1 MLRTAQPDARRAAP
15 GIVAGSLSA
24 LSAVALLAASA
35 YLITRAA
42 EQPPILYLSLAV
54 VGVRA
59 FALTRAVF
67 RYLERL
73 ASHDAAFRQLAVVR
87 TELYRRLVR
96 VAPAGLGRTD
106 RGDLLARVVG
116 DVDALQDLPL
126 RVVQPLVVSGLTS
139 VVAVVGVALVSPA
152 AAAVLGGALI
162 MALVVGCVAADRLAR
177 RSERT
182 LAARRGALSAAVVD
196 LVQNLDVLVAFEA
209 VEARL
214 GRVAT
219 LDADLRRASSRRALT
234 AGVVAAVLSAL
245 SGAAVLVTIPVVAPA
260 VASGGLSGPAFALV
274 TLVPLAVFEVV
285 GAVPTAVLAWR
296 RVRASGQRVD
306 SAVPSEVPDGV
317 VDDEA
322 VPSGSVDALEPDPAA
337 AAGTTTPATRP
348 ALPPVTQPALRLR
361 DVSAT
366 WPGAAGPALRGVDLD
381 VAVGDRIV
389 VEGPS
394 GAGKTTLA
402 SVLAR
407 FVEHTG
413 RYEVGGV
420 DTATLAPATVRATVG
435 LIEQAPYLFDES
447 LRQNLLFARDTA
459 TDDELLAVLDR
470 VGLGGW
476 ADARGGLDAPVGER
490 GVLVSGGQA
499 QRVSLARALLR
510 GFPVLVLDEPTAGLD
525 PETARRLV
533 RDVLTTARDDGS
545 TVVVVSHVEVPL
557 ELVTRRVRVEAGR
570 LREVSVGVEA
580 GVGVGVEAEVGVG
593 VGVGVAASAASPAG
607 TNAEPG
613 LHG

>member
-1 MLRTAQPDARRAAP
+1 VTRSLLRTAQPGARRAAP
-15 GIVAGSLSA
+15 GIVFGSLSA

-73 ASHDAAFRQLAVVR
+73 SSHDAAFRQLAVVR
-87 TELYRRLVR
+87 TELYRRLIR

-139 VVAVVGVALVSPA
+139 VVAVVGVALVSPT
-152 AAAVLGGALI
+152 AAAVLAGALVV
-162 MALVVGCVAADRLAR
+162 AFVVGCVAADRLAR

-182 LAARRGALSAAVVD
+182 LADRRGALSAAVVD

-209 VEARL
+209 VDRQL
-214 GRVAT
+214 GRVAA
-219 LDADLRRASSRRALT
+219 LDDDLRRASSRRALT
-234 AGVVAAVLSAL
+234 GGVVAAVLSAL
-245 SGAAVLVTIPVVAPA
+245 SGAAVLATIPVVAPD
-260 VASGGLSGPAFALV
+260 VASGGLTGPAFALV
-274 TLVPLAVFEVV
+274 ALVPLAVFEVV

-296 RVRASGQRVD
+296 RVRASGDRVE
-306 SAVPSEVPDGV
+306 SAVPVEVPAGV
-317 VDDEA
+317 VDDEDVVVGRSDA
-322 VPSGSVDALEPDPAA
+322 GPVELVRADGSAA
-337 AAGTTTPATRP
+337 STPVP
-348 ALPPVTQPALRLR
+348 ALGLRG
-361 DVSAT
+361 VSAT
-366 WPGAAGPALRGVDLD
+366 WPGAVGPALRGVDLD
-381 VAVGDRIV
+381 VAVGDRLV

-420 DTATLAPATVRATVG
+420 DTATLAPAAVRATVG
-435 LIEQAPYLFDES
+435 LIEQTPYLFDES

-459 TDDELLAVLDR
+459 TDDDLLGVLDR

-476 ADARGGLDAPVGER
+476 AAERGGLDAPMGER

-499 QRVSLARALLR
+499 QRISLARALLR

-545 TVVVVSHVEVPL
+545 TVVVISHVEVPA
-557 ELVTRRVRVEAGR
+557 ELVTRRVRIEAGR
-570 LREVSVGVEA
+570 LSEVAVEPDL
-580 GVGVGVEAEVGVG
+580 ES
-593 VGVGVAASAASPAG
+593 GVALDDDA
-607 TNAEPG
+607 
-613 LHG
+613 

>member
-1 MLRTAQPDARRAAP
+1 VTRSLLRTAQPGGRRAAP
-15 GIVAGSLSA
+15 GIVFGSLSA
-24 LSAVALLAASA
+24 LSAVALLAASS

-73 ASHDAAFRQLAVVR
+73 SSHDAAFRQLAVVR
-87 TELYRRLVR
+87 TELYRRLIR

-139 VVAVVGVALVSPA
+139 VVAVVGVALVSPT
-152 AAAVLGGALI
+152 AAAVLAGALVV
-162 MALVVGCVAADRLAR
+162 AFVVGCVAADRLAR

-182 LAARRGALSAAVVD
+182 LADRRGALSAAVVD

-209 VEARL
+209 VDRQF
-214 GRVAT
+214 GRVAA
-219 LDADLRRASSRRALT
+219 LDDDLRRASSRRALT
-234 AGVVAAVLSAL
+234 GGVVAAVLSAL
-245 SGAAVLVTIPVVAPA
+245 SGAAVLATIPVVAPD
-260 VASGGLSGPAFALV
+260 VASGGLTGPAFALV
-274 TLVPLAVFEVV
+274 ALVPLAVFEVV

-296 RVRASGQRVD
+296 RVRASGDRVE
-306 SAVPSEVPDGV
+306 SAVPVEVPAGV
-317 VDDEA
+317 VDDEDVVVGRSDA
-322 VPSGSVDALEPDPAA
+322 GPVELVRADGSAA
-337 AAGTTTPATRP
+337 STPVP
-348 ALPPVTQPALRLR
+348 ALGLRG
-361 DVSAT
+361 VSAT

-381 VAVGDRIV
+381 VAVGDRLV

-420 DTATLAPATVRATVG
+420 DTATLAPAAVRATVG
-435 LIEQAPYLFDES
+435 LIEQTPYLFDES

-459 TDDELLAVLDR
+459 TDDDLLGVLDR

-476 ADARGGLDAPVGER
+476 AAERGGLDAPMGER

-499 QRVSLARALLR
+499 QRISLARALLR

-545 TVVVVSHVEVPL
+545 TVVVISHVEVPA
-557 ELVTRRVRVEAGR
+557 ELVTRRVRIEAGR
-570 LREVSVGVEA
+570 LSEVAVEPDLESGVES
-580 GVGVGVEAEVGVG
+580 
-593 VGVGVAASAASPAG
+593 GVALDDDA
-607 TNAEPG
+607 
-613 LHG
+613 

>member
-1 MLRTAQPDARRAAP
+1 MTRSLLRTAQPDARRAAP
-15 GIVAGSLSA
+15 GIAAGSLSA

-116 DVDALQDLPL
+116 DVDTLQDLPL

-152 AAAVLGGALI
+152 AAAVLAGALI
-162 MALVVGCVAADRLAR
+162 VALVVGCVAADRLAR

-260 VASGGLSGPAFALV
+260 VASGGLSGPVFALV

-317 VDDEA
+317 VDEA
-322 VPSGSVDALEPDPAA
+322 VPSGSLDALEPDPAA

-348 ALPPVTQPALRLR
+348 ALPPVTQLALRLR

-366 WPGAAGPALRGVDLD
+366 WPRAAGPALRGVDLD

-545 TVVVVSHVEVPL
+545 TVVVVSHVEVPV

-570 LREVSVGVEA
+570 LHEVSVEVSVE
-580 GVGVGVEAEVGVG
+580 VE
-593 VGVGVAASAASPAG
+593 VAASAASAAG
-607 TNAEPG
+607 TDAEPG